1 MSLARFP
8 QLALPRSLR
17 SACGNHVLHSLT
29 ARTRANAQDLLAPK
43 PFGVNQIWGFPQIHS
58 TFQQLNRGLS
68 SEE

>member
-8 QLALPRSLR
+8 HLAMKHSLR
-17 SACGNHVLHSLT
+17 SACGNHVLRSLT
-29 ARTRANAQDLLAPK
+29 ARAGANAQDLLAPK
-43 PFGVNQIWGFPQIHS
+43 PFVVNQIWGFPQIHS